1 MDYLLD
7 ASYHSEILCE
17 RTDLHKHEQIYTEET
32 EKIEKK
38 VTRNNLIIWDWD
50 DTIFP
55 TYSFMTHQDKKDKQ
69 FMDKLKTLVL
79 LIEKIF
85 SKMIQIYGSSNIII
99 LTNGSDN
106 WIHKC
111 LNVDIIQ
118 HIFINFQNLLRKHK
132 IKTISASTKQIQ
144 KKFPKNPYKWKRIA
158 FQKIFKDHF
167 NDDNKII
174 NCITSIGDSLYE
186 YKASHSAS
194 KYI

>member
-55 TYSFMTHQDKKDKQ
+55 TYSFMTHQDKKDNQ

-132 IKTISASTKQIQ
+132 IKTIS
-144 KKFPKNPYKWKRIA
+144 
-158 FQKIFKDHF
+158 
-167 NDDNKII
+167 
-174 NCITSIGDSLYE
+174 C
-186 YKASHSAS
+186 
-194 KYI
+194 